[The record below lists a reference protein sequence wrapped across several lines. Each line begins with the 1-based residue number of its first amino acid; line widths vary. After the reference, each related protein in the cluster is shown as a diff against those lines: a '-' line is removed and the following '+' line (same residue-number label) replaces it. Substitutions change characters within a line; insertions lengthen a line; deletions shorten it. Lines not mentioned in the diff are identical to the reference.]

1 MENNTQRAKLTCP
14 ICDQK
19 FVPESFH
26 IERVIMDTKESV
38 LGIKVVSEKNA
49 LDQTK
54 VKPKNIVKKV
64 WVTFCP
70 NCGYTLKFI
79 AEIAKKE
86 LTEKEGKTF
95 FAFDE
100 YGTHYF
106 YNLYSFPKP
115 YMDYTDY
122 FDETIE
128 DIVSDIKDSLNNI
141 QIEKLGSLSRGFYT
155 EKVDPFK
162 SLIRFYAN
170 LKEYFISDIDQNSK
184 ELDLDH
190 KMKESHFPKQ
200 LEESIKEIRDLRN
213 KVVHDSYDLSEEDIE
228 LIKGAFQIF
237 VYYLVSS
244 ELVKLKLKKR
254 IETIENGI
262 IQKENVFWAIK
273 KYLNDEVGNILVF
286 PDYSNTI
293 LKPLLKD
300 LKFPKNIL

>member
-1 MENNTQRAKLTCP
+1 MENYTQRAKLTCP
-14 ICDQK
+14 ICDKK

-26 IERVIMDTKESV
+26 IDKVIMDTQEGL
-38 LGIKVVSEKNA
+38 LGIKIVSERNA
-49 LDQTK
+49 LNQTK
-54 VKPKNIVKKV
+54 IKPKNIVKKV

-70 NCGYTLKFI
+70 DCGYTLRFI

-86 LTEKEGKTF
+86 LVKKEEHTF
-95 FAFDE
+95 YSFDE

-106 YNLYSFPKP
+106 YNLYRFPKP

-128 DIVSDIKDSLNNI
+128 DIVSDIKESLNNI

-170 LKEYFISDIDQNSK
+170 LKEYFLSNIDESTK
-184 ELDLDH
+184 EMDLDQLF
-190 KMKESHFPKQ
+190 KESHFPKQ
-200 LEESIKEIRDLRN
+200 LKEHLKDIRDLRN
-213 KVVHDSYDLSEEDIE
+213 KVVHDSYDLSEADIE
-228 LIKGAFQIF
+228 LVKKAFQAF
-237 VYYLVSS
+237 VYYLISS
-244 ELVKLKLKKR
+244 ELAKLKLKNR

-273 KYLNDEVGNILVF
+273 KYLSDEVGDILVF

-293 LKPLLKD
+293 LKPLLED
-300 LKFPKNIL
+300 LEFPKNIL